1 MSAAPTAPY
10 ATHPHL
16 DVRLDVAWTVSCRA
30 LGTAQG
36 YQSAVL
42 HAEFAWMGA
51 ADSWHAVR
59 AAVTLESGARTTRIE
74 LEPPVSARIVVRG
87 AWAHLELQSG
97 GSRLLVA
104 SFEHGRLA
112 YCVGRLPALAGL
124 RGGTYDTPTGLLD
137 AIPVAGEPLGQAAV
151 GQATAAGQA
160 PSGGA

>member
-1 MSAAPTAPY
+1 MSAAPTAPIV
-10 ATHPHL
+10 AHPHL

-42 HAEFAWMGA
+42 HAEFAWVGA
-51 ADSWHAVR
+51 AESWHPVR
-59 AAVTLESGARTTRIE
+59 AVVNLESGARTTRIE
-74 LEPPVSARIVVRG
+74 LAPPVSARVVVRG
-87 AWAHLELQSG
+87 AWAHLELQSA
-97 GSRLLVA
+97 GSPLLVA

-137 AIPVAGEPLGQAAV
+137 AIPVAATPLGRAA
-151 GQATAAGQA
+151 ATGQA
-160 PSGGA
+160 PAGPG